1 MKNLLILLTIIG
13 SLYNVKGQT
22 IISDSIVCVSDSLCL
37 KGTLS
42 YPESGKKLPAV
53 IIISGTGKQ
62 DRDGSF
68 AEHKP
73 FFEIAQ
79 CLNNAGFAVLRMD
92 DRGVGESEGVYED
105 ATTMDFVSDVKAE
118 IELLKK
124 HPNIDK
130 DKIGLIGHSEGGAVA
145 FILASSNKDVKFMVS
160 LAGLAVD
167 GYTSLILQN
176 RAILENSKYV
186 KPQDVDLYMNLYTC
200 MFKAVKNTPLEKD
213 IEPVLDSVFT
223 IWKTEQSEENL
234 IAMHMND
241 GRDQG
246 FLYRYKNIA
255 KKAWY
260 RQMIRY
266 NPEEFISNIKIPV
279 LALNGDKDI
288 MVTPEENLNNIERLL
303 KKANN
308 KNFKTVLL
316 PDHNHM
322 FQHCEECSQ
331 AEIPNLPE
339 AISGETLDAMSA
351 WLRRNVN

>member
-1 MKNLLILLTIIG
+1 MKILIYISLLILYINLNAKDIC
-13 SLYNVKGQT
+13 K
-22 IISDSIVCVSDSLCL
+22 DSIQCYSDSLCL
-37 KGTLS
+37 KGTLT
-42 YPESGKKLPAV
+42 YPSAKGKFPAV

-68 AEHKP
+68 GDHKP
-73 FFEIAQ
+73 FYEIAER
-79 CLNNAGFAVLRMD
+79 LNKNGFAVLRMD

-105 ATTMDFVSDVKAE
+105 ATTMDFVSDLKAE

-145 FILASSNKDVKFMVS
+145 FMLASSCKDVKFMVS

-167 GYTSLILQN
+167 GYTSLLLQN

-186 KPQDVDLYMNLYTC
+186 KPQDVDLYMALYTC

-223 IWKTEQSEENL
+223 IWKTEQSDENL
-234 IAMHMND
+234 SAMHMND
-241 GRDQG
+241 GRDLD
-246 FLYRYKNIA
+246 FIYRYKKIA
-255 KKAWY
+255 VKPWY
-260 RQMIRY
+260 RQMIQY
-266 NPEEFISNIKIPV
+266 NPEEYISNIKIPV
-279 LALNGDKDI
+279 LAMNGDKDI

-303 KKANN
+303 NKADN
-308 KNFKTVLL
+308 KNFKTILL

-322 FQHCEECSQ
+322 FQHCIECSQ
-331 AEIPNLPE
+331 EEIPRLPE
-339 AISGETLDAMSA
+339 AISEETLQILAD
-351 WLRRNVN
+351 WLNKQLK

>member
-1 MKNLLILLTIIG
+1 MKILIYISLLILCINLNAKDIC
-13 SLYNVKGQT
+13 K
-22 IISDSIVCVSDSLCL
+22 DSIQCYSDSLCL

-42 YPESGKKLPAV
+42 YPCKEGKFPAV

-68 AEHKP
+68 GDHKP
-73 FFEIAQ
+73 FYEIAK
-79 CLNNAGFAVLRMD
+79 CLNQIGFAVLRMD
-92 DRGVGESEGVYED
+92 DRGVGESEGVYEE

-118 IELLKK
+118 IELLKN

-145 FILASSNKDVKFMVS
+145 FMLASSNKDIKFMVS

-167 GYTSLILQN
+167 GYTSLLLQN

-186 KPQDVDLYMNLYTC
+186 KSQDVDLYMSLYTN
-200 MFKAVKNTPLEKD
+200 MFKAVKNTPIEID

-223 IWKTEQSEENL
+223 MWRSKQSEENL
-234 IAMHMND
+234 IAMRMDD
-241 GRDQG
+241 GRDLD
-246 FLYRYKNIA
+246 FIYRYKKIA
-255 KKAWY
+255 VKPWY
-260 RQMIRY
+260 RQMIQY
-266 NPEEFISNIKIPV
+266 NPEVYLSNILIPV

-288 MVTPEENLNNIERLL
+288 MVTPEENLNNIDRLL
-303 KKANN
+303 TKAGN

-322 FQHCEECSQ
+322 FQHCKECTQ
-331 AEIPNLPE
+331 QEISNLPE
-339 AISGETLDAMSA
+339 AISKETLQILAN
-351 WLRRNVN
+351 WLKYQK